1 VRRQPHFHKSAQ
13 RFYCGAFFLP
23 KLLTHWIFAE
33 DLRQRLPSN
42 GAVARAVNRH
52 PNLYRYGA
60 VAPDTPFYLL
70 WGPGSRTLN
79 AHAEAFHET
88 GAGLERFLR
97 NTGSERRLALAAGVF
112 SHAAADAVF
121 HPMVYYFSSA
131 GTGRAR
137 SRHHRLEAWIDLY
150 FSRNFQRS
158 EVSRLDSILEGLEV
172 DIGTLIDWLAVL
184 FDLDPR
190 RHRRH
195 LQRALRRNVYFLRLF
210 SNRAARLLAG
220 WAFPISPDGLR
231 AYLAHFYPLQPP
243 PPERLFTAPIA
254 YRNPATGEPHRR
266 RIDEMKQEAIDDAL
280 ALCQKMQAGEHRLSV
295 LMPRGWNLHTGIGA
309 QPKAAMTFFD
319 TDVPVRQLVGF

>member
-1 VRRQPHFHKSAQ
+1 MRSI
-13 RFYCGAFFLP
+13 FLP

-79 AHAEAFHET
+79 AHAEVFHET

-97 NTGSERRLALAAGVF
+97 STGAERRLALAAGVF

-121 HPMVYYFSSA
+121 HPMVYHFSSA

-150 FSRNFQRS
+150 FSRNFKRP
-158 EVSRLDSILEGLEV
+158 EVCRLDHILRGLEV
-172 DIGTLIDWLAVL
+172 GVGTLIGWLAVL

-195 LQRALRRNVYFLRLF
+195 LQRALRCNDYFLRLF

-220 WAFPISPDGLR
+220 LAFPISPDGLR

-266 RIDEMKQEAIDDAL
+266 HIDEMKQEAIDTAL
-280 ALCQKMQAGEHRLSV
+280 VLCQKMQAGEHRLSV

-309 QPKAAMTFFD
+309 RPKAAMTFFD

>member
-1 VRRQPHFHKSAQ
+1 
-13 RFYCGAFFLP
+13 LP

-97 NTGSERRLALAAGVF
+97 DTGSERRLALAAGVF

-150 FSRNFQRS
+150 FSRNFKRP
-158 EVSRLDSILEGLEV
+158 EVSRLDHILRGLEV
-172 DIGTLIDWLAVL
+172 DVGTLIGWLAVL
-184 FDLDPR
+184 FDLDLR

-195 LQRALRRNVYFLRLF
+195 LQRALRRNVCFLRLF

-243 PPERLFTAPIA
+243 PPERLFPAPIA

-266 RIDEMKQEAIDDAL
+266 CIDEMKQEAIDDAL
-280 ALCQKMQAGEHRLSV
+280 VLCQKMQAGEHRLSV

-309 QPKAAMTFFD
+309 RPKAVMTFFD